1 LTTPESFNITSA
13 VFAFAKGWGEVR
25 SAAGAATASV
35 PPPSRAGAS
44 VALHDVC
51 LSVQATSGPVEIL
64 REASLEVQAGEF
76 VCLLG
81 PSGSGKSTILNLI
94 AGLARPTSG
103 SVKGSGKD
111 IRGPGPDRAV
121 VFQDAALFPWLTLRQ
136 NIEFPMKLQ
145 GLAVD
150 ARAARSEELLRLV
163 HLWRFS
169 ERHPHELSGGMRQR
183 GAIARALA
191 TDPAVLLMDEPFA
204 ALDAQTR
211 EILQGEVERI
221 WSTTRKTVVFVT
233 HNVREAVRLADRV
246 VLMGTRPG
254 RILHEEIVDLPRP
267 RAANDARVAALAGS
281 IGRRIA
287 SEVEKVAREEADD
300 AWVAPGVRADGDP
313 RRNLGRGI

>member
-1 LTTPESFNITSA
+1 
-13 VFAFAKGWGEVR
+13 
-25 SAAGAATASV
+25 
-35 PPPSRAGAS
+35 
-44 VALHDVC
+44 VC
-51 LSVQATSGPVEIL
+51 LSVSAHDGLVEIL
-64 REASLEVQAGEF
+64 RKASLRVVAGEF

-103 SVKGSGKD
+103 SVRHAD
-111 IRGPGPDRAV
+111 AEVTGPAPDRAV
-121 VFQDAALFPWLTLRQ
+121 VFQDAALFPWLTLRG
-136 NIEFPMKLQ
+136 NVEFPMKLQ
-145 GLAVD
+145 GLGVAE
-150 ARAARSEELLRLV
+150 RAARSEELLRLV
-163 HLWRFS
+163 HLWRFCD
-169 ERHPHELSGGMRQR
+169 RHPHELSGGMRQR

-221 WSTTRKTVVFVT
+221 WSATRKTVIFVT

-267 RAANDARVAALAGS
+267 RAANDARVAALASS

-300 AWVAPGVRADGDP
+300 AWVAPGVRAEGDP